1 MFTKIIKLVINP
13 RSEYKKIV
21 PFFVGKIFYIRK
33 KICEFFGIGKYSI
46 TYPGHFEL
54 LKHLGHIRNGFFI
67 ECGGNNGVSQ
77 DPTYYLEKLM
87 DWGGIIVEPL
97 PVYKKC
103 EEDRKNSK
111 VFNCALVADDFRE
124 ETITLI
130 NCDFMT
136 VVKGQDGYEDWV
148 KKGEKVQ
155 NIKAEEIEVHATTL
169 NKILDQYSKEKPLG
183 KIDLLVIDTEGY
195 ELNVLKGLD
204 LNKYKPEYILIEINS
219 QTKKDKIELF
229 IGGKYL
235 YVSNIGDV
243 DVLYKRIY

>member
-1 MFTKIIKLVINP
+1 MFKKILKLITNP
-13 RSEYKKIV
+13 RNEYKKII
-21 PFFVGKIFYIRK
+21 PFIVGKTFYTRK

-54 LKHLGHIRNGFFI
+54 LKHFGHIRNGFFI

-87 DWGGIIVEPL
+87 DWNGIIVEPL

-103 EEDRKNSK
+103 EENRKKSR
-111 VFNCALVADDFRE
+111 VFNYALVADDFDKK
-124 ETITLI
+124 TITLI

-155 NIKAEEIEVHATTL
+155 NIKSEEIEVPTITL
-169 NKILDQYSKEKPLG
+169 NKILDEYSKKTPLV

-204 LNKYKPEYILIEINS
+204 LNKYKPEYLLIEIS
-219 QTKKDKIELF
+219 TQERKDMIESF
-229 IGGKYL
+229 INGKYL
-235 YVSNIGDV
+235 YVSNVGDV
-243 DVLYKRIY
+243 DILYKRI